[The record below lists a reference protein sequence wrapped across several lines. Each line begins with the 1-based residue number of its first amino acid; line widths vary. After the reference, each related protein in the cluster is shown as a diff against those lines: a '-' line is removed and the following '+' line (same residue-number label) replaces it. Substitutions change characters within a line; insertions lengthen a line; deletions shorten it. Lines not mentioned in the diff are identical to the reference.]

1 MIYSKSGIASTN
13 TSISQ
18 NPKCSLPVEERPL
31 LMEIDGDG
39 IIRGT
44 NYWATNFNALGYVFI
59 LALEHSMVL
68 FAPDSLRKQLC
79 KEIETATAI
88 EVNHGI
94 SAEHEGIEFLE
105 IIFDDHSR
113 TPYCLEVS
121 VEQQA
126 QIVSQL
132 KPGFKSFTVA
142 FSDGTSLSGPAV
154 VTTNRSL
161 PTVDW

>member
-1 MIYSKSGIASTN
+1 MIYSKSGIASTI

-31 LMEIDGDG
+31 LMEFDGG
-39 IIRGT
+39 GVRGS
-44 NYWATNFNALGYVFI
+44 NYWATNFNAQGYYFI

-68 FAPDSLRKQLC
+68 FAPDSLREQLC
-79 KEIETATAI
+79 KEIEGATAI

-94 SAEHEGIEFLE
+94 SAQQEGIEFLE

-126 QIVSQL
+126 KIVFPL
-132 KPGFKSFTVA
+132 KNGFKSFTVA
-142 FSDGTSLSGPAV
+142 FSDGASLSGPSV

-161 PTVDW
+161 PTVNW

>member
-1 MIYSKSGIASTN
+1 MIYSQSGIASSIS
-13 TSISQ
+13 SISQ
-18 NPKCSLPVEERPL
+18 NQKCPSQVEDRPL
-31 LMEIDGDG
+31 LMEIADGG
-39 IIRGT
+39 VIRGT

-59 LALEHSMVL
+59 LALEHSVVL
-68 FAPDSLRKQLC
+68 FAPDSLREQLC
-79 KEIETATAI
+79 KEIEAATTV

-94 SAEHEGIEFLE
+94 SAQHEGIEFLE
-105 IIFDDHSR
+105 IIFDDNSR

-126 QIVSQL
+126 QIVSPL